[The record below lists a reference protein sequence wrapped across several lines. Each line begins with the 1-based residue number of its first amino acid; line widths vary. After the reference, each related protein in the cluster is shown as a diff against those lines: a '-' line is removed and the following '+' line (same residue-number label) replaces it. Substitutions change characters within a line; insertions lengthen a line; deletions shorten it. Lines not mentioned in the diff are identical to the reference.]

1 MLANTVPADHQS
13 RLREYTF
20 NYFLPV
26 NGASELK
33 VCKLMFVGTLGYT
46 KESTIAKNMM
56 RVTPEDYP
64 TIVPYVFGGGRNSYD
79 PLM

>member
-1 MLANTVPADHQS
+1 MLANTVPADHRS
-13 RLREYTF
+13 RLTEYTF
-20 NYFLPV
+20 NYLLPV

-33 VCKLMFVGTLGYT
+33 LCKLMFLGTLGYT
-46 KESTIAKNMM
+46 KESTIANNMM

-64 TIVPYVFGGGRNSYD
+64 TVVPCASGGDRNSYD

>member
-1 MLANTVPADHQS
+1 MLANTVPADHRS

-33 VCKLMFVGTLGYT
+33 LCKLMFLGTLGYT

-64 TIVPYVFGGGRNSYD
+64 TVVPYAFGGDRNSYD